1 MKRQDRSKQLEEE
14 TLIEKLKDIGLI
26 GIPLWII
33 LFFFC
38 CVGINE
44 CQDRHEKALPTPPP
58 YRSEIITNRCPI
70 EKEQTKTG
78 SKRPIVS
85 PKSKENKLM
94 DEIYKDDYYDYS
106 DYYDGLDG
114 EYSDIDYNDVRDYF
128 ED

>member
-1 MKRQDRSKQLEEE
+1 MKRQDRSKQQEEE
-14 TLIEKLKDIGLI
+14 TLIEKLKDIGLL
-26 GIPLWII
+26 GIPLWIL

-58 YRSEIITNRCPI
+58 YRPEEINNSRFR
-70 EKEQTKTG
+70 EQTTT
-78 SKRPIVS
+78 STKRPVMS
-85 PKSKENKLM
+85 PKSKENKLI
-94 DEIYKDDYYDYS
+94 DELYKEDYYDYS

-114 EYSDIDYNDVRDYF
+114 EFSDIDYNDVRDYF